1 MRPLTLVL
9 IALFALAC
17 ARGPVG
23 PVEERTTGD
32 VPCTLVA
39 NGFGVRGEVPLEV
52 EVIAEGLE
60 VPWGLAF
67 LPGGRDVLVTERPG
81 RVRLIRDGALVAEP
95 VATVPLGNI
104 GTEGGLLGIALHP
117 DFPQVP
123 DFFLYTAEQTN
134 EVQRWTLAPDGLSAA
149 FQRVIL
155 GPIPSADFHSGGR
168 LRIGPDRLL
177 YVSTGDAK
185 QPELAQDV
193 SSFAGKLLRITPE
206 GEIPADNPFPG
217 QAAYLLGIRNS
228 QGFDWAAPDRLY
240 VSDHGPTGEF
250 LRTGRDEITLARA
263 GDNLGWPEI
272 FGCQSDE
279 AFLSPSLSWADAVP
293 PGGAIVYTGDAIA
306 EWKGAFLMTTLGAEH
321 LHLVRFDPAQP
332 ARVTGHEVYLYETYG
347 RLREVAEAPDG
358 SVWVTTSNCDTYGVC
373 PAEKDRVLRISR

>member
-1 MRPLTLVL
+1 MSRTLPLLLTLLVSS
-9 IALFALAC
+9 C

-23 PVEERTTGD
+23 EVDERTSGS
-32 VPCTLVA
+32 CTLVSG
-39 NGFGVRGEVPLEV
+39 GFGPRGEAPLRV

-67 LPGGRDVLVTERPG
+67 LPDGDALLTERPG

-95 VATVPLGNI
+95 VATLALEDL

-117 DFPQVP
+117 EFPQVR
-123 DFFLYTAEQTN
+123 DFFLYTAEKTN
-134 EVQRWTLAPDGLSAA
+134 EVQRWTLAPDGLSAT

-155 GPIPSADFHSGGR
+155 GSIPSADFHSGGR

-193 SSFAGKLLRITPE
+193 SSLAGKLLRITPE
-206 GEIPADNPFPG
+206 GAVPDDNPFPG
-217 QAAYLLGIRNS
+217 SPTYLLGIRNS

-250 LRTGRDEITLARA
+250 LRTGRDEINFARP
-263 GDNLGWPEI
+263 GNNLGWPET
-272 FGCQSDE
+272 FGCMSRSDWVV
-279 AFLSPSLSWADAVP
+279 PSLTWDGAVP
-293 PGGAIVYTGDAIA
+293 PGGALFYEGDAIP
-306 EWKGAFLMTTLGAEH
+306 EWNGTLLITTLGAEH
-321 LHLVRFDPAQP
+321 VHLVRFDPERP
-332 ARVTGHEVYLYETYG
+332 ERVTAHEVYLHERHG
-347 RLREVAEAPDG
+347 RLREIAQAPDG
-358 SVWVTTSNCDTYGVC
+358 SVWVTTSNCDSYGVC
-373 PAEKDRVLRISR
+373 PPEKDRVLRITR